1 MAEDLFTNIET
12 KTKKTVKKGILYADG
27 GSRGNPGKAAGGA
40 ILYDEKKKEIAYG
53 GIYCGTQ
60 TNNFAEY
67 AGMLH
72 GLQLAVQNG
81 ITDLEVVLDS
91 KLIVEQMNGNFKV
104 KNANLKPSFEQAK
117 IVCVKFE
124 TVRFRHVL
132 RHKNKV
138 ADSIVNKV
146 LDQHE

>member
-1 MAEDLFTNIET
+1 MTDNLFTNMET
-12 KTKKTVKKGILYADG
+12 KTKKTIKKGVLYCDG
-27 GSRGNPGKAAGGA
+27 GSRGNPGKSAGGA
-40 ILYDEKKKEIAYG
+40 VLYDDKKKEIAYG

-67 AGMLH
+67 AGLLH
-72 GLQLAVQNG
+72 GLQLAIQNG

-91 KLIVEQMNGNFKV
+91 KLIVEQMSGNFKV
-104 KNANLKPSFEQAK
+104 KTLNIKPSYEQAK
-117 IVCVKFE
+117 VLCEKFN

-132 RHKNKV
+132 RHKNTV

-146 LDQHE
+146 IDQHE

>member
-12 KTKKTVKKGILYADG
+12 KTKKHVKKGILYADG
-27 GSRGNPGKAAGGA
+27 GSRGNPGKSAGGA
-40 ILYDEKKKEIAYG
+40 VLYDEKKKEIAYG
-53 GIYCGTQ
+53 GIYCGVQ

>member
-12 KTKKTVKKGILYADG
+12 KTKKHVKKGILYADG

-40 ILYDEKKKEIAYG
+40 VLYDEKKKEIAYG

-81 ITDLEVVLDS
+81 ITDLEVILDS
-91 KLIVEQMNGNFKV
+91 KLIVEQMKGNFKV
-104 KNANLKPSFEQAK
+104 KHPNLKPSFEQAK
-117 IVCVKFE
+117 IVCAKFE
-124 TVRFRHVL
+124 MVRFRHVL
-132 RHKNKV
+132 RHKNTV

>member
-1 MAEDLFTNIET
+1 MTDLFDSIEPSN
-12 KTKKTVKKGILYADG
+12 KKNMKKGILYADG
-27 GSRGNPGKAAGGA
+27 GSRGNPGKSAGGA
-40 ILYDEKKKEIAYG
+40 VLYDDKKKEIAYG
-53 GIYCGTQ
+53 GIYCGVQ

-67 AGMLH
+67 AGMIH
-72 GLQLAVQNG
+72 GLQLAVQND

-117 IVCVKFE
+117 ILCEKFD

-132 RHKNKV
+132 RHKNTV
-138 ADSIVNKV
+138 ADGIANNVM
-146 LDQHE
+146 DQHE

>member
-1 MAEDLFTNIET
+1 MTEDLFSNIEQPN
-12 KTKKTVKKGILYADG
+12 KKNMKKGILYADG
-27 GSRGNPGKAAGGA
+27 GSRGNPGKSAGGA
-40 ILYDEKKKEIAYG
+40 VLYDEKKKEIAYG

-67 AGMLH
+67 AGMIH
-72 GLQLAVQNG
+72 GLQLAIQNG

-91 KLIVEQMNGNFKV
+91 KLIVEQMSGNFKV

-117 IVCVKFE
+117 ILCEKFNSI
-124 TVRFRHVL
+124 RFRHVL